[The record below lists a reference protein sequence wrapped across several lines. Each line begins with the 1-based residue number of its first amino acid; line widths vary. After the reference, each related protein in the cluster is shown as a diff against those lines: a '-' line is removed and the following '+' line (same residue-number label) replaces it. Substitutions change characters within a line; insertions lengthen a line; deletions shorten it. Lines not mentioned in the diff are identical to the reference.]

1 MNEGAPMNSKNQID
15 RAVKTM
21 VDGIKDAV
29 DINIVT
35 AARSKQIDIKP
46 EQLPTLLALIKASIE
61 EGHLKGS
68 RTFTR
73 TIADALAAA
82 ETPPLVTKKKSG

>member
-1 MNEGAPMNSKNQID
+1 MNSKNQID
-15 RAVKTM
+15 RAVKNL

-35 AARSKQIDIKP
+35 AARTKQIDIKP

-68 RTFTR
+68 RVFTR
-73 TIADALAAA
+73 TIADALAAEA
-82 ETPPLVTKKKSG
+82 LPALVTKKKTG